1 MTLAA
6 PESLNNKHDLSAF
19 ACGEPGLNTFL
30 TRRAL
35 SNQESGASR
44 TFVLAA
50 KNNRVVAYYS
60 LATGSIEARQAT
72 GKVRRNMPD
81 PIPVMVLGRLAVSL
95 EYQNRKLGAWLLK
108 DALLRVLGVAEMVG
122 IRAVLLHAMS
132 DRARAFYLKH
142 GFAASPLDPTTL
154 MIPLIDVRR
163 ELLRSDGTRS

>member
-1 MTLAA
+1 MTLSA
-6 PESLNNKHDLSAF
+6 PESLSDKHDLSAF
-19 ACGEPGLNTFL
+19 DCGEPGLNTFL

-35 SNQESGASR
+35 TNQESGASR
-44 TFVLAA
+44 TFVLAD

-95 EYQNRKLGAWLLK
+95 EHQNRRLGAWLLK
-108 DALLRVLGVAEMVG
+108 DALLRVLGVAEMAG

-132 DRARAFYLKH
+132 DRARKFYLQH
-142 GFAASPLDPTTL
+142 GFAESPLDPMTL
-154 MIPLIDVRR
+154 MIPLNDVRR
-163 ELLRSDGTRS
+163 EWLRGA